1 MLRFFS
7 LEPLL
12 LDVTRTQTVNQ
23 AEKGDTHLLSEHV
36 HILHEM
42 DFTKATKDVT
52 LLQPTINR
60 LNVAYEFS
68 RLLIAQ
74 TTGATDNAVPWPP
87 PISKGINDAM
97 SKVQSL
103 GRVITSACSAQI
115 PLSNRWSSVTP
126 ATMLKDVS
134 ATVQQIDTRMEQ
146 AIILPSQLQLIQTRS
161 RRNVA
166 ASTAQYISFW
176 NCIWLILNDVIIGA
190 SLGAFLCENSDKFG
204 LDLKNRV
211 QFYTIDLI
219 KDSVLWLDNWPAG
232 LKLNTQLGHFL
243 CLLFLGLADGWA
255 ACLNRAAPYF
265 SSLIYLFGIC
275 GWAGSTM
282 LISLASDT
290 LSVLTVHL
298 YVSYMIATTI
308 FSQQLSVLAS
318 LWRLFRGKR
327 QNVLR
332 NRTDSWDYDV
342 DQLILGTILFTLLT
356 FLLPTVT
363 VYYVLFAAARVVVI
377 VIHATL
383 ETCLA
388 FLNHFPLFAMMLRV
402 KDPSRLPGGVY
413 FDMSE
418 RSKGFIK
425 LKNQPISFGRI
436 FFHRHLVKSLGTL

>member
-1 MLRFFS
+1 
-7 LEPLL
+7 
-12 LDVTRTQTVNQ
+12 
-23 AEKGDTHLLSEHV
+23 
-36 HILHEM
+36 M

-255 ACLNRAAPYF
+255 A
-265 SSLIYLFGIC
+265 
-275 GWAGSTM
+275 
-282 LISLASDT
+282 SDT

-436 FFHRHLVKSLGTL
+436 FFQYVGIWSKVSAHYSPQRLLRCLATGVIISPIQRYKIRYSMVPTRQDNHGTPQFRGSKEKIQ